1 VPPQLQLKDRS
12 DARDVFMIRPLA
24 DVPMPAKAEDV
35 FYWRG
40 DFF

>member
-1 VPPQLQLKDRS
+1 
-12 DARDVFMIRPLA
+12 MIRPLA